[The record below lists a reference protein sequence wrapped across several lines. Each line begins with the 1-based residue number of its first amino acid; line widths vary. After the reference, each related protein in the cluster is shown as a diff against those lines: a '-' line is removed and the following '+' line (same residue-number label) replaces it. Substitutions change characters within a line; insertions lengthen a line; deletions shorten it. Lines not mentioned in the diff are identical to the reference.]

1 MKLLVAED
9 EFQVRERIAY
19 GIPWEDYDI
28 EIAGAVGNG
37 REAVVAVEKD
47 CIDIVITDIHM
58 PDMSGLEL
66 AKVLKSEYPH
76 VKVIILT
83 GFDHFEYAR
92 DSIDYGVVKYLVKPA
107 ENEVVLETVLRAKQL
122 REQELND
129 IHNIALLKQR
139 WKEHLPH
146 LKQSFYKNWL
156 NGRLSTWELEK
167 RSQEIGF
174 SLAGNIY
181 LPVTLDMD
189 PIAETDVRFHS
200 GERPLIQY
208 SLFNITRDVVEDMDG
223 IVLHDD
229 DGLTAIIF
237 FAPSSVEV
245 SGFQLKVNQQ
255 LGRLLSTVKSC
266 LKLTASAGIG
276 TCVDDQALLPIAYKQ
291 SRMALQERIVLG
303 NETVI
308 PYRND
313 APSKSVWLNMNDLE
327 KDIEIAVETGNESKR
342 SELINTLMDIGFS
355 PSHPISE
362 AKEMLLRITALLTR
376 IVNSHG
382 WSLRETLAE
391 DYTDF
396 MNFNQLLAKEQL
408 MEWLHRMMARI
419 SRSISE
425 RRKSGTHITVSEI
438 LAFVDRHLYEEEL
451 SLYFVAE
458 KMYMNYAYASRIFKE
473 VTGSNFSDSV
483 LRLRMEKAKELLA
496 TGSKV
501 YEVAERVGYKNGNY
515 FSRSFQKYWGIK
527 PSEMNKS

>member
-1 MKLLVAED
+1 MKLLVVED

-19 GIPWEDYDI
+19 GIAWADYEI
-28 EIAGAVGNG
+28 EMAGAVGNG
-37 REAVVAVEKD
+37 REAVAAVEKD
-47 CIDIVITDIHM
+47 CIDLVITDIHM

-66 AKVLKSEYPH
+66 AKVLKQEYPH
-76 VKVIILT
+76 VKIIILT

-92 DSIDYGVVKYLVKPA
+92 DSIDYGVLKYLVKPA
-107 ENEVVLETVLRAKQL
+107 ENEVVLEAVLKAKQL
-122 REQELND
+122 REQELGE
-129 IHNIALLKQR
+129 IHHLAMLQQR
-139 WKEHLPH
+139 WIEHLPH
-146 LKQSFYKNWL
+146 LKQLFYKNWL
-156 NGRLSTWELEK
+156 NGRLSSWELEK
-167 RSQEIGF
+167 RSQEIGV

-189 PIAETDVRFHS
+189 PIAEAEDRFQA

-208 SLFNITRDVVEDMDG
+208 SLYNITRDVMEDTDG
-223 IVLHDD
+223 IVLQDD
-229 DGLTAIIF
+229 DGLTAVIF
-237 FAPSSVEV
+237 FAPTGAEV
-245 SGFQLKVNQQ
+245 AAFQRKVNQL
-255 LGRLLSTVKSC
+255 LGRLLSTVKTC

-276 TCVDDQALLPIAYKQ
+276 TCVEDPALLPIAYKM

-313 APSKSVWLNMNDLE
+313 VPSKTPWLNITDLE
-327 KDIEIAVETGNESKR
+327 KEIEIAVETGNESKR
-342 SELINTLMDIGFS
+342 SELIRHVMAIGFS
-355 PSHPISE
+355 PDHPIAD
-362 AKEMLLRITALLTR
+362 AKEMILRITALLTR
-376 IVNSHG
+376 IVHSHG

-391 DYTDF
+391 DYNDF

-408 MEWLHRMMARI
+408 VEWLHRMMARI

-425 RRKSGTHITVSEI
+425 RRRSGTHVTVSEI

-458 KMYMNYAYASRIFKE
+458 KLYMNYAYASRVFKE
-473 VTGSNFSDSV
+473 VTGSSFSDNV

-496 TGSKV
+496 AGCKV

-527 PSEMNKS
+527 PSEIYKP

>member
-1 MKLLVAED
+1 MKLLVVED
-9 EFQVRERIAY
+9 ELHVRDRIAY
-19 GIPWEDYDI
+19 GIDWEGHEI
-28 EIAGAVGNG
+28 ELAGAVGNSK
-37 REAVVAVEKD
+37 EAILAVEKD

-66 AKVLKSEYPH
+66 AKVLKNDYPH

-83 GFDHFEYAR
+83 GYDHFEYAR
-92 DSIDYGVVKYLVKPA
+92 DSIDYGVFKYLVKPA
-107 ENEVVLETVLRAKQL
+107 ENELVLETVVKAKQL
-122 REQELND
+122 REQELNE

-146 LKQSFYKNWL
+146 LQQLFYKNWL
-156 NGRLSTWELEK
+156 NGRYSTWELAK
-167 RSQEIGF
+167 RSQEISF
-174 SLAGNIY
+174 SLDGKKFV
-181 LPVTLDMD
+181 PVTLDMD
-189 PIAETDVRFHS
+189 PLAETDDRFLA

-208 SLFNITRDVVEDMDG
+208 SLFNITQDVMEEIDCL
-223 IVLHDD
+223 VLQDD
-229 DGLTAIIF
+229 DSLTAIIF
-237 FAPSSVEV
+237 FAPSSEEE
-245 SGFQLKVNQQ
+245 SAFQLKVNQQ
-255 LGRLLSTVKSC
+255 LSRLLSTVKSC

-276 TCVDDQALLPIAYKQ
+276 TCVDDLALLPIAYKQ

-313 APSKSVWLNMNDLE
+313 APTKSSWVNMNDLDKE
-327 KDIEIAVETGNESKR
+327 IEMAVETGNESKR
-342 SELINTLMDIGFS
+342 SELIQIVMDMGFS
-355 PSHPISE
+355 PNHQIAD

-408 MEWLHRMMARI
+408 VEWLHRMMARI

-425 RRKSGTHITVSEI
+425 RRRSGTHITVSEI
-438 LAFVDRHLYEEEL
+438 MAFVDRHLYEEEL

-458 KMYMNYAYASRIFKE
+458 KMYLNYSYASRIFKE
-473 VTGSNFSDSV
+473 VTGSSFSDNV
-483 LRLRMEKAKELLA
+483 LKLRMEKAKELLA

-501 YEVAERVGYKNGNY
+501 YEVAEQVGYKHVNY

-527 PSEMNKS
+527 PSEMIKG